1 MKAFKQSVK
10 RTLDM
15 RLFFTQVRLMMSDA
29 NKIQTQRIFWLDH
42 ARGIAVV
49 AMVIFHFTFDLMY
62 FGYIAPGTVYR
73 LEWRI
78 FESTIAASFL
88 FIAGFSFMLSHG
100 GSLKFSRL
108 RRKLGLLAMSAAG
121 ISCVTYFIFGPNMI
135 RMGILHSILLLS
147 VLAIFL
153 RHLHWGFLTFLACLN
168 ILLYLW
174 LPLPLEASAWLQW
187 LVWTSET
194 EFSVDYRPILPWA
207 TPFLIGMVAQRFLP
221 NDRSIITD
229 RAKRLSIIGRNSLWI
244 YLAHQPILFC
254 AFTLYSWLR

>member
-15 RLFFTQVRLMMSDA
+15 RLFFTQVRHMMSDA

-153 RHLHWGFLTFLACLN
+153 RHLHWGFLTFCRDSHSMYFSRTQF
-168 ILLYLW
+168 LLETGVW
-174 LPLPLEASAWLQW
+174 NGPSLQ
-187 LVWTSET
+187 T
-194 EFSVDYRPILPWA
+194 RA
-207 TPFLIGMVAQRFLP
+207 
-221 NDRSIITD
+221 RSD
-229 RAKRLSIIGRNSLWI
+229 
-244 YLAHQPILFC
+244 
-254 AFTLYSWLR
+254 